1 MIMFLLEIIRNLL
14 IGFWFFFRPVLGWF
28 LIVVGLIG
36 MPMPIVNGLIFLVMG
51 LALVGPRNR
60 VVRWRRVHI
69 KLLLERWARMQI
81 FGIGPLGRLAQ
92 RSAQQISRQHRRMRW
107 WFIERRARRQAALAQ
122 QQAAS
127 PKLLD

>member
-1 MIMFLLEIIRNLL
+1 MIIFLLELIRNLL
-14 IGFWFFFRPVLGWF
+14 IGFWFFLRPVLGWF

-36 MPMPIVNGLIFLVMG
+36 MPMPIVNGLIFLVIG

-60 VVRWRRVHI
+60 VIRWSRVHI

-92 RSAQQISRQHRRMRW
+92 RSAQQISRQHRRMRG

-122 QQAAS
+122 QQTAS
-127 PKLLD
+127 TKLLD